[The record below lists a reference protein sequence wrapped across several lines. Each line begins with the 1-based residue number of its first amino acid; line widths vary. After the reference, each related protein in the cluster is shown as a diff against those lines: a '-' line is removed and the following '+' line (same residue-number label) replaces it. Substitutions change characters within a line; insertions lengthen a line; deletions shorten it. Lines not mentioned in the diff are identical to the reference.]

1 LYILLVFAIAIVK
14 VAIVKIKKANVD
26 FATIIVVLLIYNT
39 IFYLIWAINDYFNI
53 AITIK
58 DLILY

>member
-1 LYILLVFAIAIVK
+1 MYILLVFAIAIVK

-26 FATIIVVLLIYNT
+26 FAIIIVVLLIYNT

>member
-26 FATIIVVLLIYNT
+26 FAIIIVVLLIYNT